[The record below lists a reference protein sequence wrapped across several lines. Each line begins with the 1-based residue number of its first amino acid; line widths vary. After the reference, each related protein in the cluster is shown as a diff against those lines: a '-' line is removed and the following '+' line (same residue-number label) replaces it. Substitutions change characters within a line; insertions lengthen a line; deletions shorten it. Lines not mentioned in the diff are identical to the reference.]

1 MALVPHGLG
10 LFGLFIAII
19 LQMSFGFR
27 SSVAQ
32 GRKEKLFVFVTF
44 LLVLI
49 QLFYLSTMVET
60 AGQSKLFR
68 FSGTEVCFAIATM
81 LFFLFSHFN
90 FYFDKVV
97 YEKELGLLQLA
108 AAFLACCAIFSNHF
122 LVLIVSIPTLMLIVF
137 SAPHFSY
144 KSTAK
149 LSLLSGVP
157 WALLF
162 LVVLSLSS
170 ALVYQEFHT
179 MDFSELRVKI
189 VEKGISG
196 PQILGMFSP
205 LVLFAGMVL
214 FSAFSFFLPDYERSD
229 SWNLIGQF
237 RMLLPLLGAIMIC
250 RWVLMFGG
258 VWRDNVFIAAS
269 GFPVQIIPVIVF
281 LLLAVSILIQ
291 TVVVKKLSQL
301 VQVFSIQPLL
311 LTLWGLSSGTND
323 ALLKGIAG
331 LFLYAVAV
339 PLCLKIFVVLDIK
352 PFERIDGGRLALRGA
367 SFLEKLQIFVLLVIL
382 SPLGTHIG
390 YSLVMTTVDPPFQL
404 GTGNLL
410 PAICAASLLFS
421 LVTILGDLFDNYSP
435 RRMAAAH
442 NIWVDQVFGNGILIL
457 LITLGIYPLPLYN
470 YVSYIL
476 SHSLN

>member
-19 LQMSFGFR
+19 LQMAFGFR
-27 SSVAQ
+27 ASVAQ

-44 LLVLI
+44 LVVLV
-49 QLFYLSTMVET
+49 QLFYLSTMVDSL
-60 AGQSKLFR
+60 AQSRLFK

-81 LFFLFSHFN
+81 IFFLFSHLN
-90 FYFDKVV
+90 FYFDKGV

-122 LVLIVSIPTLMLIVF
+122 LVLLVSVPTLMLIVF

-144 KSTAK
+144 KSIAK

-162 LVVLSLSS
+162 LVILGLSS
-170 ALVYQEFHT
+170 ALVFQEFHT
-179 MDFSELRVKI
+179 MEFEELRVKI
-189 VEKGISG
+189 IEKGING
-196 PQILGMFSP
+196 PQVLGMFAP
-205 LVLFAGMVL
+205 LVLFSGLVL

-237 RMLLPLLGAIMIC
+237 RMLLPLFGAIMIC

-258 VWRDNVFIAAS
+258 VWRDDTFIAAT
-269 GFPVQIIPVIVF
+269 GFPVQVVPIIVF
-281 LLLAVSILIQ
+281 LLLAVGILLQ
-291 TVVVKKLSQL
+291 TVVVKRLSQL
-301 VQVFSIQPLL
+301 VQVFAIQPLL
-311 LTLWGLSSGTND
+311 LTLWGLSSGTHG

-331 LFLYAVAV
+331 LFLYSVAV
-339 PLCLKIFVVLDIK
+339 PMCLKIFVVLDIK
-352 PFERIDGGRLALRGA
+352 PFEQIAGGRLALRGA
-367 SFLEKLQIFVLLVIL
+367 SFFEKLQIFVLLVMIT
-382 SPLGTHIG
+382 PLGTHIG
-390 YSLVMTTVDPPFQL
+390 YSLVMTTVDPPFHL
-404 GTGNLL
+404 GTGNIL

-421 LVTILGDLFDNYSP
+421 LVTMLGDLFDDYSP
-435 RRMAAAH
+435 RRTIVSH
-442 NIWVDQVFGNGILIL
+442 NIWFDHVFGNAILIL

-476 SHSLN
+476 SHSMN